1 MSIGIGARTIYR
13 ELVYT
18 VMSSTDELLREIET
32 EDVADGPAQ
41 SESQT
46 NGNGSRRAR
55 IADTVGQVFSPRY
68 FLVSLVLISV
78 GLFLPSFVPF
88 VSALPGVGLIGAF
101 LAAFALGA
109 FSSEQQYLETGVAG
123 AVAVGASIFSKFLF
137 VSMVSNSGIQ
147 IAAVGAAV
155 GGIVTVLGYYF
166 GRDFR
171 DGMTREIE

>member
-1 MSIGIGARTIYR
+1 
-13 ELVYT
+13 
-18 VMSSTDELLREIET
+18 MSSTDELLREIEK
-32 EDVADGPAQ
+32 EEVKDGPAE
-41 SESQT
+41 SEAQR
-46 NGNGSRRAR
+46 SRRAR

-68 FLVSLVLISV
+68 FLVSLVLIAV
-78 GLFLPSFVPF
+78 GLFIPSFIPI

-166 GRDFR
+166 GQDFR
-171 DGMTREIE
+171 DGLTREIE